1 MSEYKIF
8 WKKSK
13 KCLTNR
19 FYSAIIDYADLRGCW
34 NRQTGKLEVLV
45 SVLACGFKSH
55 FPHQCKGHSIFGCP
69 LFLYLVIIE
78 SEFSDNAEGEEIFK
92 KHLTLKLRYDI
103 ISTLTIWQR
112 IKYAGVAELRQIFDL
127 VVAELVPQADSA
139 QSKVVNILN
148 TQVWRNWQTR

>member
-1 MSEYKIF
+1 MSFIF
-8 WKKSK
+8 IS
-13 KCLTNR
+13 
-19 FYSAIIDYADLRGCW
+19 
-34 NRQTGKLEVLV
+34 RQINNIKTT
-45 SVLACGFKSH
+45 
-55 FPHQCKGHSIFGCP
+55 
-69 LFLYLVIIE
+69 IIE

-112 IKYAGVAELRQIFDL
+112 IKYAGVVAELHQIFDL

-139 QSKVVNILN
+139 QPKVVNILN

>member
-1 MSEYKIF
+1 M
-8 WKKSK
+8 
-13 KCLTNR
+13 
-19 FYSAIIDYADLRGCW
+19 
-34 NRQTGKLEVLV
+34 

-127 VVAELVPQADSA
+127 VVAELVPQHEIFDFVEAELVPQADSA
-139 QSKVVNILN
+139 HSKVVNILN

>member
-1 MSEYKIF
+1 M
-8 WKKSK
+8 
-13 KCLTNR
+13 
-19 FYSAIIDYADLRGCW
+19 
-34 NRQTGKLEVLV
+34 
-45 SVLACGFKSH
+45 
-55 FPHQCKGHSIFGCP
+55 
-69 LFLYLVIIE
+69 IIE

-112 IKYAGVAELRQIFDL
+112 IKYAGVAELHQISDL

-139 QSKVVNILN
+139 QSKVVNTLN